1 MKSKLALGCLAG
13 MLALVPCTTQA
24 QGRRYGVVQSPFG
37 PLYDTR
43 SPEWRMAGGDMM
55 LYEQIMEQRMM
66 LQQQQMLMKQ
76 QQMMLKQQKDAKKGT
91 QSGASANANNPNGFG
106 WDDRGGNT
114 TSPRTRKKQRGT
126 VAAHASKATGK
137 RSAARTPAAT
147 RVQSKPSSRTAADS
161 APKPAGSS
169 PSSDAAPEF

>member
-1 MKSKLALGCLAG
+1 MKSILGVCCLAG
-13 MLALVPCTTQA
+13 LLALAPGTAQA

-76 QQMMLKQQKDAKKGT
+76 QQMMLRQQKNAKKGT
-91 QSGASANANNPNGFG
+91 QPAASLNADDANGFG
-106 WDDRGGNT
+106 RNNQAGN
-114 TSPRTRKKQRGT
+114 PLPHRAKKKQRGA
-126 VAAHASKATGK
+126 VAAHASKSTAK
-137 RSAARTPAAT
+137 RSAVKPSAAT
-147 RVQSKPSSRTAADS
+147 KTQKTSSSVAKPSTAQ
-161 APKPAGSS
+161 
-169 PSSDAAPEF
+169 PSNDASIIPQ